1 MKIINYCVLLV
12 CFFFFSVSLFAV
24 DVRWVTSITVTPAA
38 LTAGVPGT
46 AQASFRVEGAGG
58 IDNLR
63 VTGGVV
69 GGDTMLDRTWAH
81 IEDGAT
87 RTASF
92 TGTPSDPGTFTI
104 FFQIDPDSA
113 SPDSDRTNNRV
124 ELTIT
129 IAPAPTNVSVGRIEL
144 VSATRASTFK
154 VDANFQAHFTV
165 HDGTARNF
173 KVIAG
178 KLGVHREVFYERVFE
193 SLDPGNYVA
202 NFTIRDMR
210 KGHALIY
217 ISIDPDNTLI
227 ESNEADNY
235 KRSLL
240 RISEKGGPIP
250 LE

>member
-1 MKIINYCVLLV
+1 MKTVNYSILFFSILL
-12 CFFFFSVSLFAV
+12 FSVSLFAV
-24 DVRWVTSITVTPAA
+24 DASWVTSITYTPAA
-38 LTAGVPGT
+38 LTAGTPATV
-46 AQASFRVEGAGG
+46 QASFRVNGDGG

-63 VTGGVV
+63 VIGGII
-69 GGDTMLDRTWAH
+69 GGERPFDRTWAH
-81 IEDGAT
+81 IENGAT

-104 FFQIDPDSA
+104 FFQIDPDNT
-113 SPDSDRTNNRV
+113 SPDSDRTNN
-124 ELTIT
+124 TIEILVT
-129 IAPAPTNVSVGRIEL
+129 VAPSPTNVSVGRIEL
-144 VSATRASTFK
+144 VSATRVSRLK

-165 HDGTARNF
+165 HDSTARNF

-178 KLGVHREVFYERVFE
+178 TLGLHGEVFYERVYE
-193 SLDPGNYVA
+193 SLEPGNYVA

-217 ISIDPDNTLI
+217 ISVDPDNTLA
-227 ESNEADNY
+227 ENNEADNY